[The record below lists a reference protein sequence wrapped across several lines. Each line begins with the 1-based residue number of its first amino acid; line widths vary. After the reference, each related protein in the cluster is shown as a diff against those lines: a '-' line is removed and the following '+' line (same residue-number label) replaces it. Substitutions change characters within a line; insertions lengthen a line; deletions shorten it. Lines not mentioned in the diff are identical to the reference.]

1 MRIVVRTVQHAYFFK
16 RCTRF
21 FLRPGFGHFS
31 ADDQALGYVMKGC
44 FVQEQVIVLKYKCG
58 FLTDRRDI
66 FFADVVERIFFPVKN
81 QAAAVRMLQKVDT
94 AQHRRFSRTAR
105 AEDCDNIALV
115 YF

>member
-1 MRIVVRTVQHAYFFK
+1 
-16 RCTRF
+16 
-21 FLRPGFGHFS
+21 
-31 ADDQALGYVMKGC
+31 MKGC

-81 QAAAVRMLQKVDT
+81 QAAAIRMLQKVDT
-94 AQHRRFSRTAR
+94 AQHGCFSRTAR